1 MSPSAPKH
9 LVLYIRKVI
18 MRISYELNW
27 VWNRINVPII
37 FPWFKITKIEP
48 EVQEVRIPVSTPEPV
63 QKQPTKKIN
72 YPDTNPNYPK
82 VRKSPVYYLDKAKFR
97 HTGYMV
103 GTEVYQLHDIRKDLI
118 KFFVDTDN
126 KPLRLKAIIEHKAS
140 PFRHPFVK
148 CDPDCTHRVASDASI
163 RKALNNA
170 TYLIE
175 DLEEMFG
182 TATLFVME
190 ELPSGLRLGETT
202 SFNGWRLSDEAYFI
216 QLNKLGLKDY
226 LQEEPK
232 ELTKELD
239 KKIVTTTTKKELPK
253 HGYQR
258 EAIDRM
264 T

>member
-1 MSPSAPKH
+1 MK
-9 LVLYIRKVI
+9 LNYEIQWTLIRLPILPWLKV
-18 MRISYELNW
+18 
-27 VWNRINVPII
+27 
-37 FPWFKITKIEP
+37 TKIEP
-48 EVQEVRIPVSTPEPV
+48 EVKIRKVMVEVPVPTPEPV
-63 QKQPTKKIN
+63 EEPTPKAID
-72 YPDTNPNYPK
+72 YPDTINYPK

-118 KFFVDTDN
+118 KFFVDNDN
-126 KPLRLKAIIEHKAS
+126 KPLRLKAILEHKAS

-170 TYLIE
+170 TYMIE

-239 KKIVTTTTKKELPK
+239 EKIVTTTTKKELPK

>member
-1 MSPSAPKH
+1 
-9 LVLYIRKVI
+9 

-148 CDPDCTHRVASDASI
+148 CDPDCTCRVASDASI

-239 KKIVTTTTKKELPK
+239 EKIVTTTTKKELPK

>member
-1 MSPSAPKH
+1 
-9 LVLYIRKVI
+9 

-27 VWNRINVPII
+27 TLLQINIPLI
-37 FPWFKITKIEP
+37 FPWFKITKIKP
-48 EVQEVRIPVSTPEPV
+48 EIRKVMVKVPVSTPEPV
-63 QKQPTKKIN
+63 QEQTPKAID
-72 YPDTNPNYPK
+72 YPDTVNYPK

-97 HTGYMV
+97 HTGHMA
-103 GTEVYQLHDIRKDLI
+103 GTEVYQLHDIRQDLI
-118 KFFVDTDN
+118 KFFVDNDN
-126 KPLRLKAIIEHKAS
+126 KALRLKAIMEHKAS

-148 CDPDCTHRVASDASI
+148 CDPDCTDRIASEASI

-175 DLEEMFG
+175 DLEKMFG
-182 TATLFVME
+182 TETLFVME
-190 ELPSGLRLGETT
+190 ELGKIAWQQSGIRAGQTT

-216 QLNKLGLKDY
+216 QLNKLGLADY
-226 LQEEPK
+226 IQEEPE

-239 KKIVTTTTKKELPK
+239 EKIVITTTKKEIPAWRK
-253 HGYQR
+253 